1 MSRERRRLFQ
11 EEESPAEPGRYG
23 CPMLVRARMGR
34 AGVPLPAMRC
44 SLGWALHD
52 DLDAARCR
60 ATDAVCDCWKQ
71 HPERTPMVAL
81 DGGDPGVESQEPAL
95 AATAQALE
103 VAGD

>member
-1 MSRERRRLFQ
+1 MSRERRRLFP
-11 EEESPAEPGRYG
+11 EEEPTAEPGRFG
-23 CPMLVRARMGR
+23 CPMLVRSR
-34 AGVPLPAMRC
+34 AGLAAAGALPPMRC

-60 ATDAVCDCWKQ
+60 ATDSVSDCWKV

-81 DGGDPGVESQEPAL
+81 DGGEPGAEPEE
-95 AATAQALE
+95 TEDQAM